1 MVRVAAGRRAPIFQP
16 QHPEGDV
23 RVQDIMS
30 EAVQTIS
37 PATEAE
43 DAWTLMRTKGI
54 RHLVVTEGRRI
65 VGLVSDRD
73 LGGRRG
79 ASVRKSQTVRDLM
92 TEAVVTVPPTA
103 PVRKAANLMR
113 GRSIGSLVV
122 GVEGRVVGII
132 TVADLLELI
141 GRGVERPVAATSRW
155 TLKHRA
161 PHRPRV
167 RADGVW

>member
-1 MVRVAAGRRAPIFQP
+1 V
-16 QHPEGDV
+16 EGDV

-30 EAVQTIS
+30 EAVQTVT
-37 PATEAE
+37 PATEAG
-43 DAWTLMRTKGI
+43 DAWILMRAKGI
-54 RHLVVTEGRRI
+54 HHLVVTEGRRI
-65 VGLVSDRD
+65 IGVVSDRD
-73 LGGRRG
+73 LGGRQG
-79 ASVRKSQTVRDLM
+79 AAVRKNQTVKDLM
-92 TEAVVTVPPTA
+92 TEDVVTVAPAT

-122 GVEGRVVGII
+122 GVGARVVGII

-167 RADGVW
+167 KATGAW